1 MIIKNYVVND
11 MYEAMVLIKQEL
23 GNDAVIVSKREI
35 RQKGAFGIFKKKMLE
50 VTAAI
55 DVVARPSNGI
65 TKKTNTQLQE
75 ARAQIAAASA
85 VQTTNPVPAQVPVP
99 QPTQAPA
106 PQPVQTP
113 TPQQIQPTA
122 PLPTQTPVALPVQT
136 AAPQQVETP
145 AVSPTVSV
153 QASQPV
159 KKSEDSELKE
169 EMQQIKGIVEKL
181 MQKSDSTPAQ
191 RENLDLIK
199 DQMIEMDLHNK
210 VIHDFESYCKDKS
223 ERSENINEA
232 LLDQFIR
239 DRFEKKV
246 NVEDVGGRIRT
257 FIGPTGVGKTT
268 TIAKLASNEALVN
281 QKSIG
286 LITIDTYR
294 IGAVE
299 QLKIYANILGIP
311 VKVVFSPED
320 LPEAIEYFSDKDLIY
335 IDSTGRSHKNIHQL
349 NEIKSYL
356 EQCESMKT
364 YLVLSMVTKNI
375 DFTKTIDNYK
385 KIGFD
390 SLILTKVD
398 ETYSA
403 GNILNAGYFT
413 ERPISYICKGQVVPD
428 DIENASKETLLKYIW
443 GESK

>member
-1 MIIKNYVVND
+1 MIIKNYIVND

-35 RQKGAFGIFKKKMLE
+35 RQKGPLGFFRKKKLE
-50 VTAAI
+50 VTAAT
-55 DVVARPSNGI
+55 DVVAKPSNGI
-65 TKKTNTQLQE
+65 TKKIDTQTQKSSPV
-75 ARAQIAAASA
+75 AA
-85 VQTTNPVPAQVPVP
+85 VPPTPVSPPVHTP
-99 QPTQAPA
+99 APA
-106 PQPVQTP
+106 P
-113 TPQQIQPTA
+113 IQPNNSVPA
-122 PLPTQTPVALPVQT
+122 HAEVAASIQSG
-136 AAPQQVETP
+136 PQ
-145 AVSPTVSV
+145 SMI
-153 QASQPV
+153 
-159 KKSEDSELKE
+159 KKQMDSELKE
-169 EMQQIKGIVEKL
+169 EVQQIKGIVEKL
-181 MQKSDSTPAQ
+181 IQQNDTVADQKDSL
-191 RENLDLIK
+191 ELIK
-199 DQMIEMDLHNK
+199 EQMLEMDLHSA
-210 VIHDFESYCKDKS
+210 VIKDFESYCKDKGVNN
-223 ERSENINEA
+223 EDINKA
-232 LLDQFIR
+232 LLDRFIQ
-239 DRFEKKV
+239 DRFNNKV
-246 NVEDVGGRIRT
+246 NVSDVGGRIRT

-281 QKSIG
+281 QKDIG

-349 NEIKSYL
+349 NELKSYL
-356 EQCESMKT
+356 EQCDSIKT

-375 DFTKTIDNYK
+375 DFVKTIENYK

-390 SLILTKVD
+390 SLVLTKFD
-398 ETYSA
+398 ETYST

-413 ERPISYICKGQVVPD
+413 EKPISYICKGQVVPD
-428 DIENASKETLLKYIW
+428 DIENASKDTLLNYIW

>member
-1 MIIKNYVVND
+1 

-55 DVVARPSNGI
+55 DVVARPTNGI

-85 VQTTNPVPAQVPVP
+85 VQTTPAPQALAP

-106 PQPVQTP
+106 PQPVQVP
-113 TPQQIQPTA
+113 TPQQTQPAA
-122 PLPTQTPVALPVQT
+122 PLQAQTPVTPLVQT
-136 AAPQQVETP
+136 A
-145 AVSPTVSV
+145 VSQSVQTPTVSV
-153 QASQPV
+153 KAAQTMKQ
-159 KKSEDSELKE
+159 SEDSELKE

-181 MQKSDSTPAQ
+181 MQKSDTTPEK
-191 RENLDLIK
+191 RENVDLIK
-199 DQMIEMDLHNK
+199 EQMIEMDLHNK
-210 VIHDFESYCKDKS
+210 VIHDFESYCEDRS
-223 ERSENINEA
+223 ENLENINEA

-239 DRFEKKV
+239 DRFEEKV

-375 DFTKTIDNYK
+375 DFIKTIENYK

-428 DIENASKETLLKYIW
+428 DIENASKDTLLKYIW

>member
-1 MIIKNYVVND
+1 

-35 RQKGAFGIFKKKMLE
+35 RQKGPLGFFKKKMLE
-50 VTAAI
+50 VTAAT
-55 DVVARPSNGI
+55 DVVARPVNGI
-65 TKKTNTQLQE
+65 TKKTDTQVQE
-75 ARAQIAAASA
+75 KRPFVTTAPPEPTPPP
-85 VQTTNPVPAQVPVP
+85 VQSP
-99 QPTQAPA
+99 APA
-106 PQPVQTP
+106 PVQPSNP
-113 TPQQIQPTA
+113 A
-122 PLPTQTPVALPVQT
+122 PAHTVAATSMQ
-136 AAPQQVETP
+136 AAGHNVIEK
-145 AVSPTVSV
+145 
-153 QASQPV
+153 QA
-159 KKSEDSELKE
+159 DSELKE
-169 EMQQIKGIVEKL
+169 EVQQIKGIVEKL
-181 MQKSDSTPAQ
+181 IQQNDAAPMQKES
-191 RENLDLIK
+191 LDLVK
-199 DQMIEMDLHNK
+199 ELMLEMDLHSV
-210 VIHDFESYCKDKS
+210 VIKDFENYCKDKS
-223 ERSENINEA
+223 VSLEDIHKDLLNQFLQERFN
-232 LLDQFIR
+232 Q
-239 DRFEKKV
+239 KV
-246 NVEDVGGRIRT
+246 NVLDVGGRIRT

-281 QKSIG
+281 QKNIG

-349 NEIKSYL
+349 NELKSYL
-356 EQCESMKT
+356 EQCDSIKT

-375 DFTKTIDNYK
+375 DFIKTIQNYK

-390 SLILTKVD
+390 SLVLTKFD
-398 ETYSA
+398 ETYST

-413 ERPISYICKGQVVPD
+413 EKPISYICKGQVVPD
-428 DIENASKETLLKYIW
+428 DIENASKDTLLNYLW